1 LNLKP
6 LFHDNPLGTDC
17 GKGQKYAFLDRDG
30 VINVERKDYVKSVD
44 ELVIYEETLKGLKVL
59 KENGYKVIV
68 LTNQSSIGRGI
79 ITEEILKEIHNK
91 IFKEVEKAGGRI
103 ERFYFCPHKP
113 GDNCM
118 CRKPRIG
125 MFLRAKE
132 DFGIKLE
139 ETFYIGDKEIDVLAA
154 KRAGCRSILV
164 EREPCNSTIMPDFK
178 VKSFQEAVK
187 IILEE
192 DVKWRE

>member
-1 LNLKP
+1 MNLKP

-68 LTNQSSIGRGI
+68 LTNQSPVGRGI
-79 ITEEILKEIHNK
+79 ITEEVLREIHNK

-103 ERFYFCPHKP
+103 ERLYFCPHKP
-113 GDNCM
+113 EDNCS
-118 CRKPRIG
+118 CRKPEIG
-125 MFLRAKE
+125 MFLAAKK
-132 DFGIKLE
+132 DFGIDLGRI
-139 ETFYIGDKEIDVLAA
+139 FYIGDKDIDVLAA
-154 KRAGCRSILV
+154 KRAGCRSILI
-164 EREPCNSTIMPDFK
+164 EREPYNSTIMPDFK
-178 VKSFQEAVK
+178 VKSFQDAVK
-187 IILEE
+187 IILEKE
-192 DVKWRE
+192 VR